1 MTLGETRAAA
11 RAEIGPLYS
20 GLLHF
25 AFTNLVGLGVIAYAA
40 AQVRE
45 PRWSLLTVPV
55 TFLYANAVEYFL
67 HKGPM
72 HHRAPLLRML
82 HARHTVLHHSVF
94 THDAMKVESARD
106 FKLVLFPAWLVVFF
120 FGLFVVTAMAYFL
133 LYEWFHLAAHLGFG
147 RHHAAHHDPR
157 AMTAHN
163 FNITF
168 PICDKLFGTCAPP
181 PT

>member
-25 AFTNLVGLGVIAYAA
+25 AFTNLIALGVIA
-40 AQVRE
+40 
-45 PRWSLLTVPV
+45 
-55 TFLYANAVEYFL
+55 EY
-67 HKGPM
+67 
-72 HHRAPLLRML
+72 
-82 HARHTVLHHSVF
+82 
-94 THDAMKVESARD
+94 
-106 FKLVLFPAWLVVFF
+106 
-120 FGLFVVTAMAYFL
+120 YQ
-133 LYEWFHLAAHLGFG
+133 WFHLAAHLGFG

-157 AMTAHN
+157 AMIAHN